1 MKTVSTIIWVLFLA
15 LLGACRGGG
24 EKMPGGVLPPDRMA
38 RVTADMLVAKE
49 AYHQKKKVFDRQG
62 INPQKS
68 VLQAYGIDSAAYV
81 RSLDYYS
88 ARPALFI
95 RVYRQVDSLIK
106 RRTDSLDRSMENKKV
121 KKPVIKPRKG
131 GRPASAK
138 PKGWRPPGF

>member
-1 MKTVSTIIWVLFLA
+1 
-15 LLGACRGGG
+15 
-24 EKMPGGVLPPDRMA
+24 MPDGILPPDRMA

-49 AYHQKKKVFDRQG
+49 AFYQKNQIFDRQN

-106 RRTDSLDRSMENKKV
+106 RRADSLDRSMENIKV
-121 KKPVIKPRKG
+121 KRPVIKPRKG
-131 GRPASAK
+131 GRPTSAM
-138 PKGWRPPGF
+138 PKDWRPPGF